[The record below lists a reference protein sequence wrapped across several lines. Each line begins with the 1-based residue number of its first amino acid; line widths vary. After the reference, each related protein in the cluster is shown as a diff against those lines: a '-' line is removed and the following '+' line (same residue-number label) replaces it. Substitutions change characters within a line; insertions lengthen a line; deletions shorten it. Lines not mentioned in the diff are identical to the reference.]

1 MTLAFRKSSHR
12 FLFIDVF
19 IKAMGFIELK
29 SVLCIAIVGE
39 NLSPIYI
46 LSIGI
51 ATYNMNVAQKTSA
64 GIERTARRSY
74 SIKRLVQ

>member
-51 ATYNMNVAQKTSA
+51 ATYNMNGCGAK
-64 GIERTARRSY
+64 
-74 SIKRLVQ
+74 KRAPASNEQNEEAIA